1 MGTFNPFNMARETL
15 ISVIMSVH
23 NGEAYLK
30 DAIES
35 ILPQKYLEFII
46 VDDASTDGT
55 ASILAQYPTVKVIRN
70 QTNLGLTKSL
80 NTALKVAQGEYIARM
95 DADDISLPHRLQVQ
109 KDFLDSHPEIV
120 CVGSSLII
128 IDAHGKEVGI
138 KQATTDSDLLMFY
151 MILKN
156 QIAHPS
162 VMFRKDIIVKHGG
175 YNEQTRYAQ
184 DYELWSRLMTE
195 GYTFSNIAEPLIKY
209 RIHNESIT
217 QGAKKEPA
225 YQSAIDT
232 TYKNLS
238 RLISIDRDTF
248 TIFINAFHRQT
259 VRSLKDLLS
268 IQRIFNSLKNK
279 NPKVIR
285 YIRNEQ
291 RKAFQWYIKQ
301 AFPRLYSIASKLWK
315 LL

>member
-35 ILPQKYLEFII
+35 ILPQDYLEFII

-55 ASILAQYPTVKVIRN
+55 ASILAQYPTINVIRN

-109 KDFLDSHPEIV
+109 KDFLDSHPNIV

-128 IDAHGKEVGI
+128 IDAHGKEIGI

-175 YNEQTRYAQ
+175 YNEQTKYAQ
-184 DYELWSRLMTE
+184 DYELWSRLMAE
-195 GYTFSNIAEPLIKY
+195 GCIFSNISEPLIKY
-209 RIHNESIT
+209 RLHTGSIT
-217 QGAKKEPA
+217 QGEKKDQA
-225 YQSAIDT
+225 YQSALDT
-232 TYKNLS
+232 TYKNVS
-238 RLISIDRDTF
+238 RTLNIDREAF
-248 TIFINAFHRQT
+248 TVFMNAFHRQT
-259 VRSLKDLLS
+259 VSSFKNLLS
-268 IQRIFNSLKNK
+268 ILKIFNSLKNK
-279 NPKVIR
+279 NPRVNR
-285 YIRNEQ
+285 YIRTEKK
-291 RKAFQWYIKQ
+291 KAFQWYIKQ